1 MPVKHI
7 SYELFDSNVLQ
18 RSRILTTKI
27 YRTHG
32 KQPDLPK
39 CVPVLMFFDIIF
51 EIVML
56 IMGICLKN
64 PLCFV
69 LMLVGFLISAF
80 FENFFNWNVNCYY
93 ELNNILSYHYF
104 LNGFSVS
111 DKATVV
117 EIEKVDSF
125 KFKALRNKLEVKGK
139 ITKKMPLREKTVVK
153 KATLQID
160 LPEEDRNKIIAKL
173 EELKN
178 E

>member
-1 MPVKHI
+1 MQVTRI
-7 SYELFDSNVLQ
+7 LYELFDSNVLQ
-18 RSRILTTKI
+18 RSIVLTTKI

-56 IMGICLKN
+56 VMGICLKS

-69 LMLVGFLISAF
+69 LMLVGFLVSAF
-80 FENFFNWNVNCYY
+80 FENFFNWNLNCYY
-93 ELNNILSYHYF
+93 ELNNDLSYHYF

-125 KFKALRNKLEVKGK
+125 KFKALRNKLEVRGK
-139 ITKKMPLREKTVVK
+139 IIKKMPLREKTVVK